1 MKRWVLKPIPN
12 TFASYPGFPRPV
24 ERGTPGDRAGAAAVR
39 GPGETVEKETAGN
52 RHLRRDGMVPAYLSE
67 RFATQRRA
75 SGVGFGYS
83 SGLFIGAWIPLYAIP
98 LYTLF
103 YPIEDGNIWF
113 TASFFTILAAV
124 LYGIGA
130 FLGPETRGVSM
141 RDVRERLR

>member
-1 MKRWVLKPIPN
+1 
-12 TFASYPGFPRPV
+12 
-24 ERGTPGDRAGAAAVR
+24 
-39 GPGETVEKETAGN
+39 
-52 RHLRRDGMVPAYLSE
+52 MVPAYLSE

-83 SGLFIGAWIPLYAIP
+83 SGLFIGAWIPLYA
-98 LYTLF
+98 LF